1 MAERGGKTVRPWW
14 ERMREPAGLF
24 LARLTSR
31 RVKWDPGSL
40 MSVSARREAR
50 VPGTVLVVDDED
62 GVRQSFHRLLESR
75 FRVLSAHSGERAI
88 ELVQCE
94 DPDVVT
100 LDLNMP
106 GLNGVETLARIRE
119 LSPDLAVIIVTG
131 VGSYDAAVAALRLR
145 AFDFISKPFDSRH
158 VLATIERAER
168 SRRTLL
174 DSVARDEIQVVVGTI
189 SANLSVLE
197 RGGSWDVNDNDRMR
211 LDYACLLANAVRD
224 RLDGDPL
231 AWVERLVDALSDL
244 RVLASPS
251 PEEQASLESAQ
262 TLARSLRSLLLRRT
276 QLC

>member
-1 MAERGGKTVRPWW
+1 VT
-14 ERMREPAGLF
+14 
-24 LARLTSR
+24 
-31 RVKWDPGSL
+31 
-40 MSVSARREAR
+40 ARREAR

-62 GVRQSFHRLLESR
+62 GVRESFHRLLETR
-75 FRVLSAHSGERAI
+75 FRVLTAPNGERAI
-88 ELVQCE
+88 ELVQHE

-106 GLNGVETLARIRE
+106 GLNGVDTLARIRA

-131 VGSYDAAVAALRLR
+131 VGSYEAAVAALRLR
-145 AFDFISKPFDSRH
+145 AFDFISKPFDGQH

-174 DSVARDEIQVVVGTI
+174 DTVARDEIQVVVRTI

-197 RGGSWDVNDNDRMR
+197 RGGSWEANDADRMK
-211 LDYACLLANAVRD
+211 LDYACLLTNAVRD
-224 RLDGDPL
+224 RVDGGSV
-231 AWVERLVDALSDL
+231 AWVERLVDALADL
-244 RVLASPS
+244 RTVASPS